1 MNRFLCA
8 AVLAT
13 ILAACEKKHPPAG
26 PPDSGAAPAPGRMAP
41 PPGKGNIRPGTFIP
55 WVEPGRSFDQ
65 WFADVRDGSRDAAW
79 QGKFNLGQMR
89 AEAAPRLAALL
100 ADPDPRTRIAAADA
114 MTWMREA
121 GAPHIEAIVRGLD
134 DSERRVRF
142 HAAGAL
148 KAMGSLAAPAA
159 PAIVRHLMRGGG
171 GNAHELSSTL
181 VYNCGQDGE
190 DALIAALGEDDFIG
204 VLAAFESLD
213 SWGRGSNDVAVSIL
227 DRALRLSP
235 VPRIRRAA
243 ADALGVTQNDPA
255 LAAASLL
262 HALLEDSHADV
273 RAASARALA
282 LIARDDTTMV
292 QPALRALGEAAA
304 DADPTVRRRAL
315 RAAQALEPAQRV
327 RWMQERANLEEQL
340 AVLEKRGA
348 AGDEIERARSQL
360 EELDIER
367 WAQETLNAA
376 LARLHS

>member
-292 QPALRALGEAAA
+292 QPALRALGE
-304 DADPTVRRRAL
+304 
-315 RAAQALEPAQRV
+315 
-327 RWMQERANLEEQL
+327 
-340 AVLEKRGA
+340 
-348 AGDEIERARSQL
+348 
-360 EELDIER
+360 
-367 WAQETLNAA
+367 
-376 LARLHS
+376 